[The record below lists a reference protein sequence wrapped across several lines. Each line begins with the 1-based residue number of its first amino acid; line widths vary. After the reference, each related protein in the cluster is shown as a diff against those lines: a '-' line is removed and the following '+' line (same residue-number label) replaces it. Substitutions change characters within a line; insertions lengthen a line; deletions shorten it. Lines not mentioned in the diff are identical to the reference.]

1 MNENVAVL
9 LTYALP
15 LWTLL
20 VWGTRIRNVV
30 QDDGVGWSL
39 LVPLGMTVLAV
50 AALVERRRLL
60 LVLAAATVGLWAV
73 RLPLVLVHDHGA
85 AFKVVHAVLAV
96 ASVALAIVTSRASV
110 RHRTPPPAFTNSD
123 TSTTATSK
131 PQRSS

>member
-1 MNENVAVL
+1 M

-15 LWTLL
+15 FWTLL

-30 QDDGVGWSL
+30 QDDGLGWSL

-60 LVLAAATVGLWAV
+60 LVLAAATVALWAV

-85 AFKVVHAVLAV
+85 AFTIVHAFLAV
-96 ASVALAIVTSRASV
+96 VSVALAIVTSRSGLK
-110 RHRTPPPAFTNSD
+110 HRAPPAV
-123 TSTTATSK
+123 TSPDAATSE